1 MSPVL
6 QAGGGCAIEAGVP
19 SPSRTAM
26 LPCHMCKRSVH
37 CPEFV
42 LFATLCYTFGT
53 LCFYRT
59 FWYTLIRFL
68 VYFHYTFSYTLVR
81 FMVHFSYTFP
91 TLFWY
96 TFDPIQYT
104 LITLFLHFDYT
115 LVRFLV
121 YFHYTFSYTL
131 VRFLVHFWY
140 TLVLVVHFCYTFL

>member
-26 LPCHMCKRSVH
+26 LQCHMCKRSVH

-59 FWYTLIRFL
+59 FWYTLVRFL

-81 FMVHFSYTFP
+81 FLVH
-91 TLFWY
+91 FWY
-96 TFDPIQYT
+96 T
-104 LITLFLHFDYT
+104 LVHFYRAFWYT

-140 TLVLVVHFCYTFL
+140 ALVLVVHFCYTFL